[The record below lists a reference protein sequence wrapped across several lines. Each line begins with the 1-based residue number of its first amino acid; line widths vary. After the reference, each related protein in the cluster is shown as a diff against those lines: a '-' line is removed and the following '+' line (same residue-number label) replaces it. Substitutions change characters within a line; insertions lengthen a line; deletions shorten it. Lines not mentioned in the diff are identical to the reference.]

1 MSGEWNAPFRAL
13 PEDRGRWPVSVLA
26 RQARVMHPGDHAVI
40 QLADTS
46 DFVRQG
52 RVLCGHRL
60 ANAALTT
67 LTGTHLSGIGAS
79 DWHRSQRSYAGQ
91 DGHQPSRHSGYRRYS
106 WHP

>member
-13 PEDRGRWPVSVLA
+13 PEDRGRWTVSVLA

-60 ANAALTT
+60 ANAALTG
-67 LTGTHLSGIGAS
+67 LTRYALGRNRCVGLAS
-79 DWHRSQRSYAGQ
+79 
-91 DGHQPSRHSGYRRYS
+91 QPAELCWARWPSAFQAH
-106 WHP
+106 